1 MRVKGGK
8 APRRHKVRVFKE
20 AEGYWGGRHKLWK
33 TVMQVVRRAK
43 HVAFVG
49 RKQKKRDM
57 RRLWI
62 ERINA
67 AARQNGISYSK
78 LFGALNKKKIA
89 IDRKSL
95 ADIAVKDP
103 KTFAKI
109 VATATAK

>member
-8 APRRHKVRVFKE
+8 GPRKSKVRVFKE
-20 AEGYWGGRHKLWK
+20 AEGFWGGRRKLWK

-67 AARQNGISYSK
+67 AARMNGMSYSK
-78 LFGALNKKKIA
+78 LVGALKKKNIE

-95 ADIAVKDP
+95 ADVAVRDP
-103 KTFAKI
+103 KGFAKI
-109 VATATAK
+109 VETAKA